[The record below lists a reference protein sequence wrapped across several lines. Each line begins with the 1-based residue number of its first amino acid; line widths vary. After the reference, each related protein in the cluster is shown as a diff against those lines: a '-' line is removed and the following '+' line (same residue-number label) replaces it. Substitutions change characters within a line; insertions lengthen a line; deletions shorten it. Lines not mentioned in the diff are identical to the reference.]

1 MRLKYTF
8 DISSYPAGVKVILTA
23 MKKYGLILADNGS
36 SMYISGAPDS
46 RWSNDD
52 LHTLSQVP
60 ASAFDVLQLGTIYTE
75 SSIPNGAPP
84 AITSFTETGS
94 SGGNV
99 TLSWTATDVS
109 YFIVSPGVGAIRG
122 NRAVVT
128 PAHSTTYTLYATN
141 PYGRV
146 MATVT
151 VP

>member
-1 MRLKYTF
+1 
-8 DISSYPAGVKVILTA
+8 

-36 SMYISGAPDS
+36 SMYISGAPDT

-60 ASAFDVLQLGTIYTE
+60 ASAFEVLQLGTVYTE
-75 SSIPNGAPP
+75 STIPQGAAPVI
-84 AITSFTETGS
+84 ATFTASGA

-99 TLSWTATDVS
+99 TLSWTATNAS

-122 NRAVVT
+122 NTAVVAQT
-128 PAHSTTYTLYATN
+128 QATTYTLYATN
-141 PYGRV
+141 PYGRTT
-146 MATVT
+146 ATVH